1 MKFKDWLRLPLL
13 IRRVTGRD
21 AFRWMTGI
29 AIVLATG
36 IFFSWRY
43 WGELHG
49 DQESLSTT
57 VRNVGVV
64 IGGVI
69 AILLAVWR
77 GTVADRQA
85 KAGQRQS
92 ETAQQG
98 LSNERYQKGAEMI
111 GSGVLSVRLGGV
123 YALQR
128 LAEEHPKQYH
138 VQIMRLFC
146 AFARHPTEDS
156 EEKTKQVGQPDS
168 ETKPLPRPD
177 IQAIMEAI
185 RDRREAAVALE
196 KQDGFKWNLVSVNL
210 SGSHLANIDFSLGAA
225 LESEPIRRG
234 PHSGR
239 HVRCGSQWSKPIQRK
254 PRECKPES
262 CAP

>member
-1 MKFKDWLRLPLL
+1 MKFKDWMRLPLL
-13 IRRVTGRD
+13 IRRVTGRN

-77 GTVADRQA
+77 GVLVGRQA
-85 KAGQRQS
+85 D
-92 ETAQQG
+92 TAQQG
-98 LSNERYQKGAEMI
+98 LLNERYQKGAEMI
-111 GSGVLSVRLGGV
+111 GSGVLSVRLSGV

-138 VQIMRLFC
+138 VQIMR
-146 AFARHPTEDS
+146 RTS
-156 EEKTKQVGQPDS
+156 
-168 ETKPLPRPD
+168 
-177 IQAIMEAI
+177 
-185 RDRREAAVALE
+185 
-196 KQDGFKWNLVSVNL
+196 
-210 SGSHLANIDFSLGAA
+210 
-225 LESEPIRRG
+225 RG
-234 PHSGR
+234 RTCPM
-239 HVRCGSQWSKPIQRK
+239 QK
-254 PRECKPES
+254 
-262 CAP
+262 A